1 VTRAKRSV
9 RQSDTFVASQAAENG
24 GMGTDATPAAIVD
37 PGLNRQLGGAL
48 VFVVPMPPRLMNRRG
63 EGSHWRTLHREK
75 LAYWTTLDAL
85 ASFGA
90 RVTGAGWCGF
100 VVPAPPAAP
109 MAQATLGSAMVLGA
123 AMDDDNAM
131 ARHKWLVDWLRTR
144 GYIVDDRKRRLTWAG
159 FPEQTVTRK
168 AEPRITLTLSPA

>member
-1 VTRAKRSV
+1 MTRARRAGAGV
-9 RQSDTFVASQAAENG
+9 DTSEWGIGPQAGAG
-24 GMGTDATPAAIVD
+24 APDGPPA
-37 PGLNRQLGGAL
+37 GAL

-109 MAQATLGSAMVLGA
+109 LDRATLASHMVLGA

-131 ARHKWLVDWLRTR
+131 TRHKWVVDWLRTR

-159 FPEQTVTRK
+159 FPEQTVSRK
-168 AEPRITLTLSPA
+168 ETPRITLTLTPTETP